1 MATLHPTKSTTPVP
15 ERTEEDNQRLFQLYK
30 GWTLTERDGQVRQWV
45 YQFGYDI
52 QHADKGERRWVCCL
66 CIKQKRPRPKSYAIK
81 GLQNAEG
88 PLYTDHNGIM
98 DPTGKRQKPTKASE
112 KAHQSIATILQL
124 NPKEPKEQDLIN
136 TLIKRFDKTVFQ
148 QKLVNWIVN
157 SNQSFSIVN
166 DQDLRDIFNYLNPSV
181 EITKANITDVTKCVL
196 GLPELTERHTGENI
210 AGQIIEIIREY
221 EISDKLGYFTLDNA
235 GNNKTSMGELGLEF
249 GFDWEKR
256 WVRCVGH
263 VVNIV
268 VKQMLYGKN
277 PDAFEKEVFEGLHTA
292 AKEHEVWRRRGSV
305 GKWHNF
311 AVEVSRSDT
320 WTDMLKKVQA
330 VESQLSDDAQL
341 KKHRPVGVVVD
352 NATRWLSQF
361 SMIERALL
369 LRPFYNSFVQR
380 ASNEWEKVNLTRAG
394 HIKKG
399 SKLPFFLK
407 EENRMTPDDWHVL
420 GTLYDIL
427 LDFQLV
433 VRGLEGDG
441 QGKHRRKVEE
451 NEIDPPLSG
460 TSWDLIHA
468 YEFLLETLE
477 SAKRAVA
484 NFPHGHH
491 LAVNIN
497 LGWLK
502 LNEYYEH
509 LNDSPLI
516 YGAAVL
522 HPAYRWALFDDLWG
536 DDDERQLWITKAK
549 EMVQDLWEREYR
561 DLEVDD
567 PEIELPANKRLKT
580 SRNKFTAWR
589 TKKRGLTTG
598 GISVTESPI
607 RSPAQSPRSSV
618 GGLDLDEY
626 EQWQRDI
633 EDADA
638 SVTDPYEY
646 WHIRRLKYPRLS
658 RMALDLLTVP
668 PMSAE
673 CERLFSTTGRMVTK
687 SRNRLDASTIGL
699 CQTLRSWLRAGLIG
713 SLDRILM
720 DE

>member
-52 QHADKGERRWVCCL
+52 QHAQKGERRWVCCL

-88 PLYTDHNGIM
+88 HLYTDHNGIM
-98 DPTGKRQKPTKASE
+98 DPTGKRQKPAKASE

-181 EITKANITDVTKCVL
+181 EITKANITDVTVRAIAEREFTNNMERVKDALRKSPGQIHIQYDGWKSGNRHALYGITCVFRDPNNRPQKCVL
-196 GLPELTERHTGENI
+196 GLPELTDRHTGENI

-235 GNNKTSMGELGLEF
+235 SNNTTSMGELGLEF

-361 SMIERALL
+361 SMIERALV

-380 ASNEWEKVNLTRAG
+380 ASNEWEKANLTRAG

-407 EENRMTPDDWHVL
+407 EENRMTADDWHVL

-433 VRGLEGDG
+433 V
-441 QGKHRRKVEE
+441 
-451 NEIDPPLSG
+451 S
-460 TSWDLIHA
+460 S
-468 YEFLLETLE
+468 
-477 SAKRAVA
+477 VA
-484 NFPHGHH
+484 NRPT
-491 LAVNIN
+491 
-497 LGWLK
+497 
-502 LNEYYEH
+502 
-509 LNDSPLI
+509 DPDRPL
-516 YGAAVL
+516 
-522 HPAYRWALFDDLWG
+522 R
-536 DDDERQLWITKAK
+536 
-549 EMVQDLWEREYR
+549 
-561 DLEVDD
+561 
-567 PEIELPANKRLKT
+567 
-580 SRNKFTAWR
+580 
-589 TKKRGLTTG
+589 
-598 GISVTESPI
+598 
-607 RSPAQSPRSSV
+607 SV
-618 GGLDLDEY
+618 GLGL
-626 EQWQRDI
+626 
-633 EDADA
+633 
-638 SVTDPYEY
+638 S
-646 WHIRRLKYPRLS
+646 RLS
-658 RMALDLLTVP
+658 VCRSR
-668 PMSAE
+668 SAWLQ
-673 CERLFSTTGRMVTK
+673 RPGR
-687 SRNRLDASTIGL
+687 SRSDS
-699 CQTLRSWLRAGLIG
+699 LIQ
-713 SLDRILM
+713 
-720 DE
+720 